1 MASGTAEEQELF
13 LDCLE
18 LSGNERETLLAA
30 ADPAVAGRVRRL
42 LRAHDAAAVRGV
54 TLSSAVDEAPA
65 AAVPPVSIGPYR
77 ILEELGEGGMGEVF
91 LAAQEQ
97 PVRRVVA
104 IKLLKPW
111 LAGSSLAARFESE
124 RRALALMSHPGIARI
139 VDAGRSADGRPYFVM
154 DYVPGLPIT
163 HYCRDHGLGVEARI
177 DLIREVCAAVQ
188 HAHFKGVI
196 HRDLKP
202 SNILVT
208 DIDGVA
214 TARVIDFGIAKLL
227 ETQEESPEEQ
237 HTRAGM
243 VIGTPDYMSPEQASA
258 ASSDL
263 DTRTD
268 VWSLGAVLY
277 ELLTG
282 VTPRGRKAGAAAGEP
297 PMRPSRRL
305 AAEPGAEDHARSC
318 SHATATQLARRLA
331 DELDWICLRALDP
344 DRNRRYASP
353 ADFAADLGRHLAG
366 EAVQARPPTVA
377 YTTRKFLQQHRVLT
391 AVSAT
396 VLGAVTVFAV
406 MVSQHARELRIERDR
421 ANVEAALA
429 RQVTDFT
436 AGLFERAS
444 PSAAGGGLVTAREL
458 LDSAKRQLRSRGGGE
473 GPPEVRA
480 ALLESIG
487 RAYTGLGLYADA
499 EPLLAEAVTIRRSL
513 ADERPE
519 PLAVALL
526 GTARLERGRGDFG
539 GSEQAAREAL
549 ALLESSPHASA
560 AELTSARLELAE
572 TLRRTGGLEEGER
585 LASGVLA
592 SLEAR
597 GETDGEDYALGLYT
611 LGRLRAAAGD
621 LDGAVGQLE
630 RAAALYESLHGEFSI
645 QVIETKNGLADVLAN
660 QGELKRSEMLMREVV
675 GTVQVIFG
683 EDHQEYGIT
692 LSNLANVL
700 SDDADRLPEAEA
712 AYRRAADILRRRL
725 GPRSPETATVLN
737 NLGALLLKKQDWTG
751 ADEACREAVAIRR
764 DTLGP
769 ENPDT
774 AGTMVCQALA
784 VNKLGRFEEARE
796 LLEESISIFDE
807 TYAPDH
813 WRTANARVYLGYVLT
828 NLGRYDEAEAELERA
843 RADLVATL
851 GADHWRTGAA
861 DKGLAALEEARRSA
875 SR

>member
-1 MASGTAEEQELF
+1 MAAGTASEQALF

-18 LSGNERETLLAA
+18 LSGEEREALLAA
-30 ADPAVAGRVRRL
+30 ADPAIAGRVRRL
-42 LRAHDAAAVRGV
+42 LQAHDAAADRGM
-54 TLSSAVDEAPA
+54 TLSSAVDEGPA
-65 AAVPPVSIGPYR
+65 AAAPASIGPYR
-77 ILEELGEGGMGEVF
+77 ILEELGEGGMGQVF

-124 RRALALMSHPGIARI
+124 RQALALMSHPGIARI
-139 VDAGRSADGRPYFVM
+139 LDAGRSADGRPYFVM

-163 HYCRDHGLGVEARI
+163 HYCREHGLGVEVRI
-177 DLIREVCAAVQ
+177 ELVREVCAAVQ

-227 ETQEESPEEQ
+227 EGQESPDQQ

-258 ASSDL
+258 ASADL

-282 VTPRGRKAGAAAGEP
+282 VTPRAGKASGAAPGEA

-305 AAEPGAEDHARSC
+305 AAEPEGSEHARSC
-318 SHATATQLARRLA
+318 GHGTTAQLARRLE

-344 DRNRRYASP
+344 DRNRRYASA
-353 ADFAADLGRHLAG
+353 ADFATDLERHLKG
-366 EAVQARPPTVA
+366 DTVQARPPTLT
-377 YTTRKFLQQHRVLT
+377 YRTRKFLQQHRVLT
-391 AVSAT
+391 AVSVT
-396 VLGAVTVFAV
+396 VLGAMTVFAV
-406 MVSQHARELRIERDR
+406 MVSQHARALRIERDR
-421 ANVEAALA
+421 ASAEAALA
-429 RQVTDFT
+429 RRVTDFN

-458 LDSAKRQLRSRGGGE
+458 LDSATRQLRTEESDE
-473 GPPEVRA
+473 PPEVRA

-487 RAYTGLGLYADA
+487 RAYTGLGLYAEAD
-499 EPLLAEAVTIRRSL
+499 PLLSEAVTIRRVL
-513 ADERPE
+513 DAERPE

-526 GTARLERGRGDFG
+526 GTARLERGRGEFDS
-539 GSEQAAREAL
+539 SERAAREAL
-549 ALLESSPHASA
+549 ALLESAPHASA
-560 AELTSARLELAE
+560 KELSTARLELAE
-572 TLRRTGGLEEGER
+572 TLRRTGGLEEGDR
-585 LASGVLA
+585 LAAGVVA

-597 GETDGEDYALGLYT
+597 GETDGDDYALGLYT

-621 LDGAVGQLE
+621 LDGAVDLLE
-630 RAAALYESLHGEFSI
+630 RAVSLYARLHGVLSM
-645 QVIETKNGLADVLAN
+645 QVVETKNGLADVLAN
-660 QGELKRSEMLMREVV
+660 QGELARSEALMRDVV
-675 GTVQVIFG
+675 GMVQIIFG

-700 SDDADRLPEAEA
+700 SDDRNKLDEAEA

-725 GPRSPETATVLN
+725 GPRSPETATALN
-737 NLGALLLKKQDWTG
+737 NLGALLLKKQDWAG

-764 DTLGP
+764 QTVGR

-784 VNKLGRFEEARE
+784 VNKLGRYEEARD
-796 LLEESISIFDE
+796 LLEESIAIFDAA
-807 TYAPDH
+807 YAPDH

-828 NLGRYDEAEAELERA
+828 NLGRYDEAEAALVRA
-843 RADLVATL
+843 RKDLVATL
-851 GADHWRTGAA
+851 GADHWRTSAA
-861 DKGLAALEEARRSA
+861 DKGLAALAEARRSVP
-875 SR
+875 R

>member
-1 MASGTAEEQELF
+1 MTSGTAAEQELF

-18 LSGNERETLLAA
+18 LSGEEREARLAA
-30 ADPAVAGRVRRL
+30 SDAAVAGRVRRL
-42 LRAHDAAAVRGV
+42 LRAHDAAAARGM
-54 TLSSAVDEAPA
+54 TLSSAVDDEPA
-65 AAVPPVSIGPYR
+65 TTAPPVSIGPYR

-163 HYCRDHGLGVEARI
+163 QYSRDHDLGVEARI
-177 DLIREVCAAVQ
+177 ELLREVCAAVQ

-208 DIDGVA
+208 DIDGVP

-227 ETQEESPEEQ
+227 ETQQESPDEQ

-282 VTPRGRKAGAAAGEP
+282 VTPRGGKTGAAPGEP

-305 AAEPGAEDHARSC
+305 AAEPGAAEHARSC
-318 SHATATQLARRLA
+318 GDASATQLARRLE

-344 DRNRRYASP
+344 DRSRRYASA
-353 ADFAADLGRHLAG
+353 ADFSADLGRHLAG
-366 EAVQARPPTVA
+366 ETVQARPPTVA
-377 YTTRKFLQQHRVLT
+377 YTARKFLQQHRVLT

-396 VLGAVTVFAV
+396 VLGAITVFAL

-421 ANVEAALA
+421 ANAEAALA

-444 PSAAGGGLVTAREL
+444 PSAAGGGLVTVREL
-458 LDSAKRQLRSRGGGE
+458 LDSATRQLRNEKSGE
-473 GPPEVRA
+473 PPDVRA

-487 RAYTGLGLYADA
+487 RAYTGLGLYAEA
-499 EPLLAEAVTIRRSL
+499 EPLLAEAVTLRRSL
-513 ADERPE
+513 AGEHPE
-519 PLAVALL
+519 PLALALL
-526 GTARLERGRGDFG
+526 GTARLERGRGDFDR
-539 GSEQAAREAL
+539 SERAAREAL
-549 ALLESSPHASA
+549 TLLEA
-560 AELTSARLELAE
+560 APQSTALELTAARLELAE
-572 TLRRTGGLEEGER
+572 TLRRTGGLDEGIQ
-585 LASGVLA
+585 LASGALA

-597 GETDGEDYALGLYT
+597 GETGGEHYALGLYT

-621 LDGAVGQLE
+621 LDGAVALLE
-630 RAAALYESLHGEFSI
+630 RAAVLYARLHGELSM
-645 QVIETKNGLADVLAN
+645 QVAETKNGLADVLTN
-660 QGELKRSEMLMREVV
+660 QGELERSEALMREVV

-700 SDDADRLPEAEA
+700 SDDSDNLPEAEA

-725 GPRSPETATVLN
+725 GPRSPETATALN
-737 NLGALLLKKQDWTG
+737 NLGSLLLRKQDWPG

-764 DTLGP
+764 EALGP

-774 AGTMVCQALA
+774 ASTMVCQALA
-784 VNKLGRFEEARE
+784 VNKLGRYAEARE
-796 LLEESISIFDE
+796 LLEESISIFDK

-828 NLGRYDEAEAELERA
+828 NLGRYDEAEAALVRA
-843 RADLVATL
+843 RRDLVATL
-851 GADHWRTGAA
+851 GSDHWRTSAA
-861 DKGLAALEEARRSA
+861 DKGLAALAEARA